1 MQVKIS
7 NQNVDQYLLTSYDV
21 IFYKYFFFQIVLSF
35 SEFLQGIKET
45 K

>member
-7 NQNVDQYLLTSYDV
+7 NQNVDQYLLTFYDV
-21 IFYKYFFFQIVLSF
+21 IFYKYFQILLSF